1 MKMSIIES
9 GEPCA
14 AVLNDGSLQIEEA
27 REWLVMRFAA
37 AMARVDD
44 NHQSFFDGRAE
55 DALDDDRQIR
65 EDYIDDA
72 REILEAS
79 RMLDNLALTSGFFRT
94 GSDTLTRGMTL
105 DAIEAFLAQRE
116 ATALSVRQQLAIWK
130 QGDDCG
136 RDADWATRA
145 GRFLSKVTRD
155 IEFGHKMRLKVMR
168 DRDFAH
174 VIAGRDENIA
184 NLLRVNRKEKAHRVH
199 LTDRARAEMTG
210 VLDAI
215 KAQAPEILEAV
226 YAARSKAVERFDA
239 PRASS

>member
-1 MKMSIIES
+1 
-9 GEPCA
+9 
-14 AVLNDGSLQIEEA
+14 
-27 REWLVMRFAA
+27 
-37 AMARVDD
+37 
-44 NHQSFFDGRAE
+44 
-55 DALDDDRQIR
+55 
-65 EDYIDDA
+65 
-72 REILEAS
+72 
-79 RMLDNLALTSGFFRT
+79 
-94 GSDTLTRGMTL
+94 MTL